1 MLRSRASTAATT
13 TPQRPRWSAA
23 ANGCA
28 SWTRANGSASRATAK
43 PTSWTAVRSTERP
56 TFRAECKGSMARN
69 AARCPPKFPAQ
80 CPALDADD
88 SGAAQPYASTRE
100 CATADSYARR
110 RRGGSRLRSSAKF
123 TGARPVRIA
132 VHPGTSKSRT
142 IASATN
148 RNGAAEGDTRAYS
161 AVKKRIP
168 DRRAQQRLWVQ
179 TGAFCKLWKITP
191 GLGAAG
197 ALGNSPEKI
206 SAGSK

>member
-43 PTSWTAVRSTERP
+43 PTSWTAVRSAERA
-56 TFRAECKGSMARN
+56 TFRAERKGSMALN

-123 TGARPVRIA
+123 TGARPFRIA
-132 VHPGTSKSRT
+132 VHPGTPKSRT
-142 IASATN
+142 IAPATS
-148 RNGAAEGDTRAYS
+148 RNGAAEGDTRTHS
-161 AVKKRIP
+161 AVKERIP
-168 DRRAQQRLWVQ
+168 DR
-179 TGAFCKLWKITP
+179 
-191 GLGAAG
+191 
-197 ALGNSPEKI
+197 
-206 SAGSK
+206 

>member
-1 MLRSRASTAATT
+1 
-13 TPQRPRWSAA
+13 
-23 ANGCA
+23 
-28 SWTRANGSASRATAK
+28 
-43 PTSWTAVRSTERP
+43 
-56 TFRAECKGSMARN
+56 MARN
-69 AARCPPKFPAQ
+69 AARCPTKFSAQ

-168 DRRAQQRLWVQ
+168 DRRAQQRPWVQ
-179 TGAFCKLWKITP
+179 TCPFGKLRKITSVSA
-191 GLGAAG
+191 AAG
-197 ALGNSPEKI
+197 ALWNSAEKLALARNASSQRGVAI
-206 SAGSK
+206 PVN